1 MKFIILLIALV
12 LSSTLGQAQTP
23 TDSLTTQN
31 PNEIINPATDI
42 ITLAEL
48 FANKETYAN
57 KIIKVKGEVK
67 KFNSKIM
74 GKNWIHIQDGTEH
87 LGENDLTV
95 TSQMETKPGD
105 IIIIEG
111 KIILDKDFGSG
122 YFYKIIMEEGKIL
135 E

>member
-1 MKFIILLIALV
+1 MKLLITVITLALTV
-12 LSSTLGQAQTP
+12 TFSWAQSS
-23 TDSLTTQN
+23 S
-31 PNEIINPATDI
+31 NEQPDTI
-42 ITLAEL
+42 ITIAEL
-48 FANKETYAN
+48 FANKDDYAN
-57 KIIKVKGEVK
+57 KTVKVKGEVK

-95 TSQMETKPGD
+95 TSQMEAKKGD

-122 YFYKIIMEEGKIL
+122 YFYKIIMEDGKIV